1 MRKGK
6 TAKQERRKRAL
17 KRHLAWRQTLLTAPD
32 FEKRKEAVRLL
43 DIVIRN
49 TETNLV
55 K

>member
-17 KRHLAWRQTLLTAPD
+17 ERHYTWRKSLVSRNQ
-32 FEKRKEAVRLL
+32 KEAVRLL